1 MFWVNT
7 GLLKIDILTYYSGNL
22 KRICETDLGLISQCC
37 LTKYVLKVSKQ
48 YLSNV
53 SLKINVKVC
62 QNNFW
67 LPISINAFGLFIDG
81 EKTWNFLVCSSIYQM
96 GGRNTVLLDAL
107 RWKIPL
113 VSDIPTII
121 FGADVTH
128 PERGEES
135 SPSIAAVRIQK
146 LSIKRIPAS
155 SMAKV

>member
-1 MFWVNT
+1 M
-7 GLLKIDILTYYSGNL
+7 
-22 KRICETDLGLISQCC
+22 
-37 LTKYVLKVSKQ
+37 
-48 YLSNV
+48 
-53 SLKINVKVC
+53 
-62 QNNFW
+62 
-67 LPISINAFGLFIDG
+67 
-81 EKTWNFLVCSSIYQM
+81 
-96 GGRNTVLLDAL
+96 LLDAL

-155 SMAKV
+155 SMAKE